1 MVAHAQ
7 RILTVTHDEP
17 DDEAAARPRR
27 PRLRFGLALVG
38 TVVAAELLARV
49 LGPFL
54 PPPNAGLPAELDRQL
69 ERIEARREPID
80 TFIVGASELAVGVD
94 PAALAD
100 GSDAVGAAHTVW
112 LAGIGADTIGALA
125 LDVVLEREEPA
136 RLIVGLTS
144 REANGADRFRAGRD
158 GALLGSPAYRAMSG
172 ELGALDRLERAASQ
186 VSALVRDRDRLRR
199 PLEIARHVVR
209 NGTAEVPMLEID
221 EYGMHTDRLDIDR
234 YAESPA
240 HLEQERQAM
249 AGYRLDV
256 DALAELEVVLAAA
269 QADGVEV
276 VLVQLPVYERHYL
289 ALQPGLTERDAAFVT
304 ATEQLAERAGIRYLD
319 ARGEL
324 DWDDPTLW
332 ADVNHLNGNG
342 TARLTDWLVDRLDA
356 A

>member
-1 MVAHAQ
+1 MFSVSLSHSNLD
-7 RILTVTHDEP
+7 RSD
-17 DDEAAARPRR
+17 AA
-27 PRLRFGLALVG
+27 G
-38 TVVAAELLARV
+38 TVHNRRVPSELLDTRWSPRELNATLATPESWPGSGSPIGSMAVRPGATRHRVTNRSNPPVASRPPSGLTANAANSPEWVVGWFAITRIGAVAVLLNTYNKAAELGRTI
-49 LGPFL
+49 
-54 PPPNAGLPAELDRQL
+54 RH
-69 ERIEARREPID
+69 
-80 TFIVGASELAVGVD
+80 
-94 PAALAD
+94 
-100 GSDAVGAAHTVW
+100 SDQ
-112 LAGIGADTIGALA
+112 
-125 LDVVLEREEPA
+125 
-136 RLIVGLTS
+136 
-144 REANGADRFRAGRD
+144 
-158 GALLGSPAYRAMSG
+158 ALLLTVGSH
-172 ELGALDRLERAASQ
+172 LGHDYLDRLEQAASQ

-256 DALAELEVVLAAA
+256 DALAELEAVLAAA